1 MRWQVIL
8 SAFLTASMLYFHGSD
23 YLAMLKAAR
32 DFSLPPIEHQTREPA
47 SKLEPAPTYTYQW
60 GN

>member
-1 MRWQVIL
+1 MRWQIPL
-8 SAFLTASMLYFHGSD
+8 SAFLTASMLYFHGGD

-32 DFSLPPIEHQTREPA
+32 DFSLPPVEQNRPRAVAKPEQ
-47 SKLEPAPTYTYQW
+47 PTYTYQW